1 MKAQTTN
8 LLRPM
13 FATSLPLAA
22 FILQRMFWDFLQPY
36 VWFLFYPAV
45 FFSSWIG
52 GLSGGLVATLI
63 SATLVVSFFI
73 PSESFFV
80 LENPKNLLSV
90 VVFTGMGILFS
101 YTQERLKKA
110 NRETVEALAATR
122 AANEQLEVRVRQR
135 TAELTN
141 SNELIQASEARYRS
155 ALDNMME
162 GCQIIGFDWRY
173 LYLNDS
179 AIGQGKLAKDEMLG
193 QTMMAKYPGIEKTEM
208 FAALR
213 RCMGERIPHRME
225 NEFIYPDG
233 SKGWF
238 ELSIQP
244 VTEGIFILSLDITE
258 RKLAEEALRQ
268 SEQKFSVIFE
278 KAPFAAALSKMPEG
292 AMVDVNEAFEKVF
305 GYAKQEVIGK
315 TSLEL
320 GINPDNESRK
330 RIFAELQARGS
341 AHDMEMTLRTKPGD
355 ARTFSLN
362 IDLVSIND
370 EKYILQTAQDI
381 TERKQAEEEI
391 RKLNAELEQRVV
403 ERTAQLETAN
413 KELEAFSYSVSHD
426 LRAPLRGIDGWSQ
439 ALLEDYRERLDE
451 QGRQY
456 LDRVRSETQRMGY
469 LIDDLLELSRVSR
482 AEMREGAVNLSTLAQ
497 AITAKLQETQPQR
510 QVEWIIQGGLMVEGD
525 PRLLEI
531 MLSNLLSNAFKFT
544 GKTSN
549 ARIEIGQTGQQGKHA
564 FFVRDNGVGFNMAFA
579 SKLFSAFQRMHKA
592 SEFPGTG
599 VGLATVQRIV
609 HRHGGQV
616 WAEAAVNQGATFY
629 FTLQEGV

>member
-1 MKAQTTN
+1 MLMKIQNTN
-8 LLRPM
+8 LLRPAL
-13 FATSLPLAA
+13 ATSLPLVA
-22 FILQRMFWDFLQPY
+22 FIFQRTFWDFLQPY
-36 VWFLFYPAV
+36 VWFLFYPSV

-63 SATLVVSFFI
+63 STTLVVLFFI
-73 PSESFFV
+73 PPEPTLFES
-80 LENPKNLLSV
+80 PKNFLSV
-90 VVFTGMGILFS
+90 VVFIGMGILFS
-101 YTQERLKKA
+101 YTHERLKKKSHA
-110 NRETVEALAATR
+110 
-122 AANEQLEVRVRQR
+122 
-135 TAELTN
+135 
-141 SNELIQASEARYRS
+141 LIQASEARYRS

-162 GCQIIGFDWRY
+162 GCQIIGSDWRY

-179 AIGQGKLAKDEMLG
+179 AASQGRLAKDEYLG
-193 QTMMAKYPGIEKTEM
+193 QTMMAKYPGIEHTRM
-208 FAALR
+208 FATLR
-213 RCMGERIPHRME
+213 RCMEERIPQRME

-244 VTEGIFILSLDITE
+244 VMEGIFILSLDITE
-258 RKLAEEALRQ
+258 RKRAEESLRQ

-278 KAPFAAALSKMPEG
+278 KAAFAAALSRLPDG
-292 AMVDVNEAFEKVF
+292 VMVNVNEAFEKAF
-305 GYAKQEVIGK
+305 GYTKQEVMGK

-330 RIFAELQARGS
+330 HILAGLQARGS
-341 AHDMEMTLRTKPGD
+341 AHDMEITLRTKSGS
-355 ARTFSLN
+355 ARFFLLN

-381 TERKQAEEEI
+381 TERKRAEEALKE
-391 RKLNAELEQRVV
+391 LNATLEQKVV

-456 LDRVRSETQRMGY
+456 LDRVRLETQRMGY

-510 QVEWIIQGGLMVEGD
+510 QVEWIIQGGLMAEGD

-544 GKTSN
+544 GKTSS
-549 ARIEIGQTGQQGKHA
+549 ARIEIGQTEWQDKHA
-564 FFVRDNGVGFNMAFA
+564 FFVRDNGAGFDMTFA
-579 SKLFSAFQRMHKA
+579 SKLFGVFQRMHKA